1 MSAPAPAAHGR
12 ERPPV
17 TGRRIA
23 FVATMLL
30 SALCTRPVAAAEL
43 VVFVLDACAPCALFE
58 RQIGRIY
65 ARTEEGRRAP
75 LRRVDFEAQTSADLA
90 FLAPAEVAPTFVL
103 VDNGAEI
110 GRFSGY
116 ASDELFWLSLNAL
129 LNRLP
134 DPAADD
140 R

>member
-1 MSAPAPAAHGR
+1 MNVLASAAAHGR
-12 ERPPV
+12 ERPV

-23 FVATMLL
+23 FAVTMLL
-30 SALCTRPVAAAEL
+30 SALITRPVAAAEL

-65 ARTEEGRRAP
+65 ARTDEGRRAP
-75 LRRVDFEAQTSADLA
+75 LRRVDFEAPLSADLA

-103 VDNGAEI
+103 IDDGAEI

-134 DPAADD
+134 ETAADD